1 LKKAGADDEAGRE
14 RGESSMNTFM
24 SLKDALAAIIHGE
37 EPILLNT
44 AGVDW
49 EAKVLL
55 DCLPERKLGQRVQYM
70 PGFYIAAVS
79 ESMCLG
85 EVLYR
90 IKKKSA

>member
-1 LKKAGADDEAGRE
+1 
-14 RGESSMNTFM
+14 MNTFM
-24 SLKDALAAIIHGE
+24 SLKDALATIILGG
-37 EPILLNT
+37 EPIVLAT
-44 AGVDW
+44 AGTDW
-49 EAKVLL
+49 EAKALL
-55 DCLPERKLGQRVQYM
+55 ECLPERKLGQRVQYM

>member
-1 LKKAGADDEAGRE
+1 
-14 RGESSMNTFM
+14 MNTFM
-24 SLKDALAAIIHGE
+24 SLKDALATIIHGG
-37 EPILLNT
+37 EPILLST
-44 AGVDW
+44 AGTDW
-49 EAKVLL
+49 EATALL
-55 DCLPERKLGQRVQYM
+55 ERLPERKLDQRVQYM